1 MEVWSEFIHEEI
13 FLIEGKAKKQ
23 SITPTFKLGVIAP
36 SLESED
42 EELLASILKATK
54 LDSGSITRKEMVT
67 GDSTTWLVFAES
79 FNHNGQA
86 YTPTKKINHESVEI
100 ILAHP
105 LSTLRSSQKEKGE
118 LWGILKVHFNL

>member
-1 MEVWSEFIHEEI
+1 MEVWSEFIHEEL
-13 FLIEGKAKKQ
+13 FLIEADVNQK
-23 SITPTFKLGVIAP
+23 SVDPIFKLGVIAP

-42 EELLASILKATK
+42 EKLLSSILKATK
-54 LDSGSITRKEMVT
+54 LDLGSITRKEMIT
-67 GDSTTWLVFAES
+67 DDSTTWLVFEES

-86 YTPTKKINHESVEI
+86 YTPTKKINHESIEI

-105 LSTLRSSQKEKGE
+105 LSTLRSSQKEKAE